1 MEKTIIFLTS
11 ANLALLL
18 ALLALIPK
26 KSKLGGT
33 KNSGRALILD
43 SCSLIDGR
51 IVDLAQAGFTPER
64 LIIPSFI
71 IRELQLLA
79 DGNDSQKRE
88 RARFGLDIA
97 NQLKELARIEVVI
110 DRSELAAVQQIDD
123 KLIVLARQT
132 GAQLYTTDFNL
143 AKVAEVEGVKVLN
156 VNELAQKLKPNVLPG
171 ETMQVK
177 IIQKGSGRGQGVG
190 YAEDGTMIVVEQ
202 ADRMIGKNMDVV
214 VDRMHNTFAGK
225 MIFAKLPNA
234 PRESRE
240 KPARRAPVAAS
251 RPPRQGSRNTRPVEA
266 PVATDEA
273 FVSDLRRELR

>member
-1 MEKTIIFLTS
+1 MENTLILLTS
-11 ANLALLL
+11 INLALLVV
-18 ALLALIPK
+18 LLVLIPK
-26 KSKLGGT
+26 KSKVT
-33 KNSGRALILD
+33 AAKSSGRALIMD

-51 IVDLAQAGFTPER
+51 IVDLAQAGFTPEK
-64 LIIPSFI
+64 LIIPGFI
-71 IRELQLLA
+71 IRELQQLA

-97 NQLKELARIEVVI
+97 NQLKELAAVEVVI
-110 DRSELAAVQQIDD
+110 DRRELPDVAQIDD

-171 ETMQVK
+171 ETMHVK

-190 YAEDGTMIVVEQ
+190 YAEDGTMVVVEQ
-202 ADRMIGKNMDVV
+202 ADRMIGKDLDVT

-225 MIFAKLPNA
+225 MIFAKLP
-234 PRESRE
+234 PELR
-240 KPARRAPVAAS
+240 AAS
-251 RPPRQGSRNTRPVEA
+251 PRGSRQRGVGAA
-266 PVATDEA
+266 PTPKKTANKDEA
-273 FVSDLRRELR
+273 FVSDLRNELR

>member
-1 MEKTIIFLTS
+1 MENNLLVFLGS
-11 ANLALLL
+11 ANLVVLTALFMLV
-18 ALLALIPK
+18 PK
-26 KSKLGGT
+26 KSKLGSTKGT
-33 KNSGRALILD
+33 GRALILD

-51 IVDLAQAGFTPER
+51 IVDLAQAGFTPDK

-71 IRELQLLA
+71 IRELQMLA

-97 NQLKELARIEVVI
+97 NQLKELARVQVVV
-110 DRSELAAVQQIDD
+110 DRTDYADVPLIDD
-123 KLIVLARQT
+123 KLVRLARQS

-143 AKVAEVEGVKVLN
+143 GKVAEVEGVKVLN

-171 ETMQVK
+171 ELMHVK
-177 IIQKGSGRGQGVG
+177 VIQKGSGRGQGVG

-202 ADRMIGKNMDVV
+202 ADRMIGRDLDVI

-225 MIFAKLPNA
+225 MIFAKIPASQQTDSKPNQTK
-234 PRESRE
+234 PRATRQVNRKPIVRRE
-240 KPARRAPVAAS
+240 LV
-251 RPPRQGSRNTRPVEA
+251 QTVE
-266 PVATDEA
+266 TDEA